1 MGTFSDR
8 KLFEADILLS
18 MDNCGPRMCVGYCFI
33 HSGCVAIH
41 YNAKHLVCRLLSRA
55 VICKNKREW
64 KRKRLMFADI
74 KDWTMDESLCWP
86 NPCNMHQKCV
96 IVDQM
101 YPICVRFKPTIAPI
115 PETKEITT
123 NTTEMSRTSTEQ
135 ETNTEAGSTSIEIL
149 STSNTP
155 SVPHTSQD
163 ELVTYIKC
171 GESRSNDDDANEA
184 DTMIYNDTTDGS
196 IMAATNVSTSG
207 ITDITITNNGTL
219 ETETTTE

>member
-1 MGTFSDR
+1 
-8 KLFEADILLS
+8 
-18 MDNCGPRMCVGYCFI
+18 
-33 HSGCVAIH
+33 
-41 YNAKHLVCRLLSRA
+41 
-55 VICKNKREW
+55 
-64 KRKRLMFADI
+64 
-74 KDWTMDESLCWP
+74 
-86 NPCNMHQKCV
+86 
-96 IVDQM
+96 M

-219 ETETTTE
+219 ETETTTEWIFDVQWRIQGWGFPLVGTPPPLFWTINAFEWDHF